1 MIFTL
6 VCEATYFARYWSGRK
21 ITLSA
26 PRLSTTCSAFDEVQ
40 QMSLSAFT
48 SAEVLT

>member
-6 VCEATYFARYWSGRK
+6 VCEATYFARYSSGSMMTR
-21 ITLSA
+21 SA
-26 PRLSTTCSAFDEVQ
+26 PRLSTTWTAFDEVQ

-48 SAEVLT
+48 SAEVFT